1 MNQGPRFDELVGND
15 LPAAERERLLR
26 VHELLIAAGP
36 PPDGALST
44 PPPAL
49 PERAS
54 ARRWTRPRRLGLV
67 ALAAALALAVFGAG
81 FFVGDRG
88 PGTFEVLDMI
98 GTSEAADARATL
110 EVFDLDDAGNWP
122 MELEIEGLQPSERP
136 YELWLTKNG
145 RLAALCGSF
154 LVEPEGT
161 TEVPLNAPYK
171 LRDYDEWVV
180 VREGSET
187 PLLST

>member
-1 MNQGPRFDELVGND
+1 MNEGPRFDELVGTD

-36 PPDGALST
+36 PPEGSLSEM
-44 PPPAL
+44 PPAQL
-49 PERAS
+49 ERTVTRHRA
-54 ARRWTRPRRLGLV
+54 RPRRLALV
-67 ALAAALALAVFGAG
+67 ALAAAFAVAAFGAG

-88 PGTFEVLDMI
+88 PGTFEVLDMV
-98 GTSEAADARATL
+98 GTREAVGAHARL

-122 MELEIEGLQPSERP
+122 MELRVEGLAPAQR
-136 YELWLTKNG
+136 YELWLTKDG

-161 TEVPLNAPYK
+161 TKVPVNAPYR
-171 LRDYDEWVV
+171 LLDYDKWVV
-180 VREGSET
+180 VREGSQT